1 MRILSTLTR
10 RIPRGGTIA
19 ILWALAALSFADG
32 SWQWLSCEDPAFTC
46 AAPAGW
52 QISCV
57 SGRGARLTSPEG
69 GPIVEVVAWEALHL
83 PATPEKAAA
92 EHEGVLGRIVS
103 YRRDGTEAIT
113 TNTGLRGLLV
123 GGRVRAHG
131 ISQASAFVA
140 FASGQTHW
148 VIGIFGSEEQI
159 ERLQRE
165 LLEPIASSFLPGVA
179 EAPASAPPSV
189 VLTGAG
195 TAEETEQS
203 PPPPMDEPPPH
214 DGQPAPDSPPPDER
228 PAAAQ
233 EPQVQPSAEAAA
245 DLPPPV
251 TGGAELPSTRGQP
264 STPEPA
270 AEPEPTSQPRTTD
283 EDREIEPVVDAR
295 EETPPPPA
303 PSPSEPWV
311 QRLDPR
317 GFKLSTPASWR
328 IDVGAGIITARE
340 PRAGGGRVWIWP
352 LVGVTPGAQMLEDLV
367 RRLPGLD
374 LAGSAL
380 SADEAGELAVL
391 DTLTSD
397 GSRLVATW
405 SARDGHGLL
414 VAGAS
419 PGGTG
424 LQTLARI
431 ASSFE
436 PGEWIVPEVGIQEI
450 VGDRRLISWQ
460 VPEGWETTGGARREG
475 DDTYIDV
482 TVSEPGAG
490 GVRLSWQQPLWP
502 RFRSLTPL
510 LESLGW
516 EEGDRYSMPEN
527 GRGLLIYQ
535 RRQPGELV
543 RELIIPRDPR
553 ALSNVEMEER
563 GTMGAIAGLLTGPDA
578 EGSLLVVRGDS
589 AAGPRER
596 LYLAATARSR
606 APLTA
611 TTWEAAI
618 LSADAPA
625 GSLPEAVAQLQRL
638 VRTCAPTAA
647 GTATGEALPAL
658 IERAKRALAAIP
670 PEMVGA
676 ATSAARPRS
685 VFEIAGQGGRG
696 WSAPA
701 VALAWWRERAN

>member
-1 MRILSTLTR
+1 MLTVREGSGRGRAEYHNARGITRSDGDYLPMRMFSTLTR

-32 SWQWLSCEDPAFTC
+32 SWRWLSCEDPAFTL

-57 SGRGARLTSPEG
+57 SGRGARLTSPGG

-103 YRRDGTEAIT
+103 YRRDGTEEIT

-123 GGRVRAHG
+123 RGRVRAHG
-131 ISQASAFVA
+131 ISQASAFAA

-189 VLTGAG
+189 VPAGAG

-203 PPPPMDEPPPH
+203 PPPPMDEPPPD
-214 DGQPAPDSPPPDER
+214 DGRPAPDSPPPDER

-233 EPQVQPSAEAAA
+233 EP
-245 DLPPPV
+245 
-251 TGGAELPSTRGQP
+251 
-264 STPEPA
+264 
-270 AEPEPTSQPRTTD
+270 EPTSQPRATD

-303 PSPSEPWV
+303 PPPTEPWV

-317 GFKLSTPASWR
+317 GFRLSTPASWR

-436 PGEWIVPEVGIQEI
+436 PGEWIVPEVGVQEI
-450 VGDRRLISWQ
+450 IGDRRLISWQ
-460 VPEGWETTGGARREG
+460 VPEGWKTTGGARREG

-578 EGSLLVVRGDS
+578 AGSLLVVRGDS

-638 VRTCAPTAA
+638 VRSCAPTAA

-676 ATSAARPRS
+676 TTSAARPRS
-685 VFEIAGQGGRG
+685 VFEIAGQGGRA

-701 VALAWWRERAN
+701 VALEWWRERAN